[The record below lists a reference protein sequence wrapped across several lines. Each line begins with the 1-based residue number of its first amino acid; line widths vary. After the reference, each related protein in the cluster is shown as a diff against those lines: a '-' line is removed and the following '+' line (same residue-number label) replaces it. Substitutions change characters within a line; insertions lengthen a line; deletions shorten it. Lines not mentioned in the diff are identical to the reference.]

1 MDLFGQNKP
10 NNPNIPDF
18 GSDTRILP
26 CYLLWKC
33 ELWNK
38 IHFFSL
44 QFTFSYKFIVND
56 PAL

>member
-10 NNPNIPDF
+10 NNPKIPDF
-18 GSDTRILP
+18 WIGQENFSV
-26 CYLLWKC
+26 LLAM
-33 ELWNK
+33 EVWNK

-56 PAL
+56 LAL